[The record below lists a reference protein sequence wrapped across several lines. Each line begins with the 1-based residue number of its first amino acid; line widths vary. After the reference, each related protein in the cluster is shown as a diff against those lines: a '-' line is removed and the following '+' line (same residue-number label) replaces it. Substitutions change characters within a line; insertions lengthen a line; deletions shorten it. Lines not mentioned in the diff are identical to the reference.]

1 MTKKRVKAKP
11 EVVKVVED
19 KPKVRTRAPK
29 TTVKKIEKVLSEMVP
44 TEKVENKKTNTD
56 NRFERHKAFGDLAKR
71 SEISDK
77 VKNGQLRWSFYAIDG
92 ENGYHYYLKI
102 KK

>member
-1 MTKKRVKAKP
+1 MTKKRVKAKS
-11 EVVKVVED
+11 EIAKVVED

-29 TTVKKIEKVLSEMVP
+29 TTAKKIEKVLSEMVP
-44 TEKVENKKTNTD
+44 TDKVENKKVNTE
-56 NRFERHKAFGDLAKR
+56 NKFERHKAFGDLVKKG
-71 SEISDK
+71 EISEK
-77 VKNGQLRWSFYAIDG
+77 VKNGQLKWSFYAIDG

>member
-1 MTKKRVKAKP
+1 MVKKRVKVKP

-19 KPKVRTRAPK
+19 KPKVRAKAPK
-29 TTVKKIEKVLSEMVP
+29 TATKKIEKVLSEMVP
-44 TEKVENKKTNTD
+44 TEKNENKKIKSD
-56 NRFERHKAFGDLAKR
+56 NSFERHKAFGDLLKR
-71 SEISDK
+71 TEITDK
-77 VKNGQLRWSFYAIDG
+77 VKNGQLKWSFYAIDG